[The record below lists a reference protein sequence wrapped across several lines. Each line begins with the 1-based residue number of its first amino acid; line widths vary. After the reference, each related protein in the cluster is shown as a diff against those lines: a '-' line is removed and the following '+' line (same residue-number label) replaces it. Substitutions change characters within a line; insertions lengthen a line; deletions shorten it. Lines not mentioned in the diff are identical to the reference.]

1 MKQAEERERETLR
14 TRLWQLINTEGAFSE
29 ENKASA
35 REALTSGDSAEA
47 RKVIEKAEI
56 RVARHKEFRANLELY
71 SPTRSTT
78 GGQPPADGAEVSSR
92 VLFITEQIDG
102 YHVSDDGV
110 GPASQVSE
118 SSHTQGPIRPSTARP
133 CSEHT
138 AEPVTQR
145 KRAQSARC
153 RSTVAQDGSTHCD
166 VLNNVA
172 KANGIEVDHHPLDLS
187 LAPSAKTQP
196 CDSSPDPSA
205 CTAQTCNESDEDEN
219 ADELHPSPKVS
230 QRNSVLDC
238 GAEDDGEKKF
248 RFEKKS
254 DKQHQW
260 ERWLNLAEQG
270 KEASGEKETEL
281 RNYDD
286 LVPEVKTPVVN
297 MRKKG
302 IARLP
307 ETFCFTLQHVQECDL
322 SFNSLSSLP
331 QTIGNL
337 RDLKKLIV
345 TDNRLQG
352 LPFGLGHLKMLLE
365 LNIDRNS
372 ITRLPCSFAGTD
384 SALTRGNTPFVLS
397 TRGNTHFVLPPQNL
411 IDEYSCVNIIDIPL
425 RIETLN
431 AIRTNLRHVL
441 LAGIASRDKVWK
453 ELDARKMSLSTLLM
467 LLTSPALHLG
477 ADTTNISRNCTS
489 EGDLK
494 RAGRSSSTEL
504 SFSREHL
511 EEKLRWDIKLV
522 DSKQTFT
529 DLWEFLDEVD

>member
-78 GGQPPADGAEVSSR
+78 GGQLSADGAEVSSR
-92 VLFITEQIDG
+92 VLFITEPIDG

-110 GPASQVSE
+110 GPASQVLE
-118 SSHTQGPIRPSTARP
+118 SSHAQGPMRPSTARP
-133 CSEHT
+133 FSEHT

-153 RSTVAQDGSTHCD
+153 RSTVAEDGSTNRD
-166 VLNNVA
+166 VLNNFA
-172 KANGIEVDHHPLDLS
+172 KANSIEVDHHPLDLS
-187 LAPSAKTQP
+187 PAPSAKAEP
-196 CDSSPDPSA
+196 CDSSPDPSEEA
-205 CTAQTCNESDEDEN
+205 
-219 ADELHPSPKVS
+219 S
-230 QRNSVLDC
+230 QKNSALDC

-248 RFEKKS
+248 KFEKKS

-260 ERWLNLAEQG
+260 ERWLNVAEQG
-270 KEASGEKETEL
+270 KEASGEKLTEL

-286 LVPEVKTPVVN
+286 LVPEVKTSVVN

-322 SFNSLSSLP
+322 SFNNLSSLP

-337 RDLKKLIV
+337 RNLKKLIV

-384 SALTRGNTPFVLS
+384 SALTRGNTPFLLS
-397 TRGNTHFVLPPQNL
+397 TRGNAQFVLPPQNL
-411 IDEYSCVNIIDIPL
+411 IDEYLCVHIMDIPL

-431 AIRTNLRHVL
+431 AIRTNLRNVL

-489 EGDLK
+489 ECDLK